1 MSPRTR
7 NTLPTPFEQQL
18 IAAAMEL
25 VEGEVVSYGDLA
37 SRAGRPR
44 ASRAAGRLMANLD
57 RFPQRQLIPW
67 WRVVY
72 SDGRLPVCDP
82 TQQTDLLENEG
93 VVVEGSRVVC
103 SPAGRFAARR

>member
-1 MSPRTR
+1 MPTRAR

-25 VEGEVVSYGDLA
+25 DEGEVVSYRDLA
-37 SRAGRPR
+37 SRAGRPQ

-57 RFPQRQLIPW
+57 RFPQRELIPW

-82 TQQTDLLENEG
+82 VQQTNLLENEG
-93 VVVEGSRVVC
+93 VVVEGNRVVR
-103 SPAGRFAARR
+103 SPAGRFALRK